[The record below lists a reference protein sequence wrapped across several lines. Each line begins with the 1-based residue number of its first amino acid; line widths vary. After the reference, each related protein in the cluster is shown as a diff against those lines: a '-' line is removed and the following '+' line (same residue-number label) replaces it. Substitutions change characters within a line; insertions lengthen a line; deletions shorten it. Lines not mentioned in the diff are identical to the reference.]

1 MLCRQ
6 RTFEEMVL
14 EEVFSLFFHRVVLPQ
29 QFLWFSLLVM
39 QSLQDVTGAE
49 FKMFMDFLKGLTL
62 FNDKAP
68 PERIQELLE
77 IVEGQADLDAVFTV
91 CSLSCFCFPH
101 FSLTMF

>member
-1 MLCRQ
+1 LKR
-6 RTFEEMVL
+6 ELLHPEAEMERHITDL
-14 EEVFSLFFHRVVLPQ
+14 IKK
-29 QFLWFSLLVM
+29 
-39 QSLQDVTGAE
+39 SLQDVTGAE
-49 FKMFMDFLKGLTL
+49 FKMFMDFLKSLTL

-101 FSLTMF
+101 FFLAMF